1 MPCAKTQRWGLCGSE
16 TAKHSLQR
24 FSWHIHATPVQGRF
38 LGRGDTQSSNMWA
51 QITLFLGGKAWGK
64 QKTGLDFVA
73 PGGHPRRWHGGT
85 PKLSPALTWRN
96 FYKAPRHRGLLMKHL
111 FMTNFQFPDLTS
123 ICSPQSLAEQE
134 LRDLQSLSG
143 LGTKRSIFSRELS
156 EVVSKPANISFL
168 APGLN
173 TDITI
178 YCCSLE
184 KESDF

>member
-1 MPCAKTQRWGLCGSE
+1 MGALRQWDSKTLPAAFQLAHPCHPSAGQVSGERRYSE
-16 TAKHSLQR
+16 QQY
-24 FSWHIHATPVQGRF
+24 V
-38 LGRGDTQSSNMWA
+38 A

-73 PGGHPRRWHGGT
+73 PGGHRRRWHGGT

-184 KESDF
+184 KEADF